1 MAAQTALVVFDGAL
15 TPVLHTLE
23 PMGTSRDKID
33 GYVAEWREMIATLT
47 DELQVGV
54 KSQVQTLKSGVKR
67 VSLVVRIPEAE
78 LVSGANAQGYT
89 AAPKVA
95 LQNTLVITGY
105 YAPRSTIVS
114 NRRLRQLGCNLLG
127 GITTTVAPVATGAV
141 PMLFDSGTPPS

>member
-1 MAAQTALVVFDGAL
+1 MAAQTALVAFDGAA

-23 PMGTSRDKID
+23 PIGTSRDNID
-33 GYVAEWREMIATLT
+33 GYVAEWREMISTLT
-47 DELQVGV
+47 DELQTGA

-78 LVSGANAQGYT
+78 LVSGVNAQGYT

-105 YAPRSTIVS
+105 FAPRSTIVS

-127 GITTTVAPVATGAV
+127 GIATTVTPVNTGAI
-141 PMLFDSGTPPS
+141 PLLFDAGISPS